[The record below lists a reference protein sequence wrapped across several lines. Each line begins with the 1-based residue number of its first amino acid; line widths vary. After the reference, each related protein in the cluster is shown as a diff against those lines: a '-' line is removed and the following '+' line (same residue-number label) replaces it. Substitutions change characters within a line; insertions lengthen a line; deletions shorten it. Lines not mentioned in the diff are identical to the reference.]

1 MTAFCFHTHGTDYKQ
16 REIGDSVFIAPRAGV
31 FFLREAFEGCSQS
44 PGQIVLHRC
53 HLPTSLSTK
62 ISMCSHVLFLIY
74 QLVCF
79 LKDLSTVSLESC
91 LKTHVDADANVD
103 E

>member
-1 MTAFCFHTHGTDYKQ
+1 MVQTISKGKLETLFSLLPEQMF
-16 REIGDSVFIAPRAGV
+16 